1 MDEQTSWAAIVRKI
15 IEGGAWAAV
24 MLGGIGGVLNVVL
37 DDKAKRRDV
46 LRYFFA
52 GAIISAGCG
61 SVVIALLVRF
71 AGIPA
76 EAIPAGIAAG
86 PASLISGLFG
96 PRIIQKIYGR
106 V

>member
-1 MDEQTSWAAIVRKI
+1 MDEQTSWATIVRKI
-15 IEGGAWAAV
+15 IEGGAWAAI

-37 DDKAKRRDV
+37 DEKADRKDI

-61 SVVIALLVRF
+61 SLVIALLVKY

-96 PRIIQKIYGR
+96 PRIIQWIFGKF
-106 V
+106 

>member
-1 MDEQTSWAAIVRKI
+1 MDDQTTWAAIIKRLV
-15 IEGGAWAAV
+15 ESGAWAGL

-37 DDKAKRRDV
+37 DDNTKRRDV
-46 LRYFFA
+46 MRYFMA

-61 SVVIALLVRF
+61 SLVIALLVKF
-71 AGIPA
+71 AGIPP

-96 PRIIQKIYGR
+96 PRIIQKLFAR
-106 V
+106 L